1 MVSKSVLASYVLGR
15 SGLGSLLR
23 HTGGHHGFVA
33 LNYHRIG
40 YPDECEFDRGVF
52 SATPE
57 AFERQ
62 LEFLK
67 KECDVIVPADIEDLP
82 RRGRGNYAMITFDD
96 GYRDN
101 HDIALPL
108 LRAAN
113 LKAVFFIAT
122 GFIDQARLSWWDE
135 IAWMVRTSA
144 RQFIGPTAML
154 PVCLT
159 LEEPERQQAIGS
171 LLTMCRRGAPDLVDR
186 FLDDLAQATG
196 SGRAPVSLAQRV
208 WMDWDMVMKLHEAGM
223 VVGGHTVHHPIL
235 SLLARPEQEMEITGC
250 ARALEQHLKIPMRV
264 FSYPRGKPDAFNYET
279 RASLAAAHV
288 EYAFSYY
295 GGMNLPA
302 LYDRYDVR
310 RVSVD
315 VGAPLEHFE
324 AMVTLP
330 RIFA

>member
-1 MVSKSVLASYVLGR
+1 VVSKSVLASYVLGR
-15 SGLGSLLR
+15 SGLGTLLR
-23 HTGGHHGFVA
+23 HTGGHRGFVA

-40 YPDECEFDRGVF
+40 YPAECEFDRGVF

-67 KECDVIVPADIEDLP
+67 KECDVILPADIKDLP
-82 RRGRGNYAMITFDD
+82 RWGRGNYAMITFDD

-122 GFIDQARLSWWDE
+122 GFMDRTRLSWWDE

-154 PVCLT
+154 PACLT
-159 LEEPERQQAIGS
+159 LGEPDRQQAIDS
-171 LLTMCRRGAPDLVDR
+171 LLAICRHRTPDLVDR
-186 FLDDLAQATG
+186 FLDVMAEATG
-196 SGRAPVSLAQRV
+196 SGRAPASLAQEV
-208 WMDWDMVMKLHEAGM
+208 WMNWDMVRNLHEAGM

-235 SLLARPEQEMEITGC
+235 SFLTRPEQAREITGC
-250 ARALEQHLKIPMRV
+250 ARAVEQHLKVPMRV
-264 FSYPRGKPDAFNYET
+264 FSYPRGKPDAFNCDT
-279 RASLAAAHV
+279 RACLADANV

-302 LYDRYDVR
+302 PFDRYDVR

-315 VGAPLEHFE
+315 AGAPLEHFE